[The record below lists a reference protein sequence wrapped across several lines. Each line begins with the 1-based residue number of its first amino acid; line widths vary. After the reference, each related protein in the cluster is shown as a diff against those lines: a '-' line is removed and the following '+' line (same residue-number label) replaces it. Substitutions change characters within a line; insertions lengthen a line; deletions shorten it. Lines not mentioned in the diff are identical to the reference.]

1 MDSRPNSHIR
11 CTKKELVYCCQ
22 LIVVFV
28 VIVVALFNLTFRD
41 DDTDTCLWSSLISGS
56 LGYLVPNPSLNRN
69 ESILPDATIEQ
80 LDGVL
85 SPEHGGS
92 IHNETDQSD

>member
-1 MDSRPNSHIR
+1 MDSPRTR

-28 VIVVALFNLTFRD
+28 VIAVALFNLTFKD
-41 DDTDTCLWSSLISGS
+41 EDTDTCLWSSLISGS
-56 LGYLVPNPSLNRN
+56 LGYLVPSPTLSRN
-69 ESILPDATIEQ
+69 ESILSDATIE

-92 IHNETDQSD
+92 IYNESDQSD

>member
-1 MDSRPNSHIR
+1 MDSQPNSHGR

-28 VIVVALFNLTFRD
+28 VIVVALLNLTFRD
-41 DDTDTCLWSSLISGS
+41 NDTDSCLWSSLISGA

-85 SPEHGGS
+85 SSEHGGS
-92 IHNETDQSD
+92 IHDETDRSD

>member
-1 MDSRPNSHIR
+1 MDSDPSS
-11 CTKKELVYCCQ
+11 CTKNELVYCCE

-41 DDTDTCLWSSLISGS
+41 DDRDSCLWCSLISGA

-69 ESILPDATIEQ
+69 ESILPDATIE
-80 LDGVL
+80 
-85 SPEHGGS
+85 
-92 IHNETDQSD
+92 

>member
-1 MDSRPNSHIR
+1 MDSPRNR

-28 VIVVALFNLTFRD
+28 VIAVALFNLTFKD
-41 DDTDTCLWSSLISGS
+41 EDTDTCLWSSLISGS
-56 LGYLVPNPSLNRN
+56 LGYLVPSPTLSRN
-69 ESILPDATIEQ
+69 ESILSDATIE

-92 IHNETDQSD
+92 IYNESDQSD

>member
-1 MDSRPNSHIR
+1 MDSPRNRR

-28 VIVVALFNLTFRD
+28 VIAVALFNLTFKD
-41 DDTDTCLWSSLISGS
+41 EDTDTCLWSSLISGS
-56 LGYLVPNPSLNRN
+56 LGYLVPSPTLSRN
-69 ESILPDATIEQ
+69 ESILSDATIEQ

-92 IHNETDQSD
+92 IYNETDQSD

>member
-1 MDSRPNSHIR
+1 MDSPRNR

-28 VIVVALFNLTFRD
+28 VIAVALFNLTFKD
-41 DDTDTCLWSSLISGS
+41 EDTDTCLWSSLISGS
-56 LGYLVPNPSLNRN
+56 LGYLVPSPTLSRN
-69 ESILPDATIEQ
+69 ESILSDATIEQ

-92 IHNETDQSD
+92 IYNETDQSD